1 MELRFID
8 MILYASSCIY
18 MFFESNMLKPL
29 ELTDQL
35 FSLHNQIYVLPNH
48 NSVIYIS
55 SIPTRLDENIYRNLN
70 FKHMRN

>member
-1 MELRFID
+1 MLQVVVICF
-8 MILYASSCIY
+8 LK
-18 MFFESNMLKPL
+18 SNMSKSL

-48 NSVIYIS
+48 ISVIYIS

-70 FKHMRN
+70 SKHMRN

>member
-1 MELRFID
+1 MLQVVVICF
-8 MILYASSCIY
+8 LK
-18 MFFESNMLKPL
+18 SNMSKSL